1 MADPSAFYEPEEE
14 ELLSSLSVPNY
25 NGAGYDGDQEYQQH
39 LQELES
45 HAYAQHGQDQ
55 EAEQAAALEG
65 VPKDVKRVRQ
75 VKLRGERKLVTRDE
89 RRRKRRQLIFQFLVL
104 FHQAILENDL
114 PAITNM
120 YESGWQK
127 LTQVCLL
134 VSRRGR
140 VQGKELIS
148 ATLPIK

>member
-45 HAYAQHGQDQ
+45 HAFAQNGQDQ

-65 VPKDVKRVRQ
+65 VPKDVKRVRLQ
-75 VKLRGERKLVTRDE
+75 LTRERKLATRD
-89 RRRKRRQLIFQFLVL
+89 
-104 FHQAILENDL
+104 
-114 PAITNM
+114 
-120 YESGWQK
+120 
-127 LTQVCLL
+127 
-134 VSRRGR
+134 
-140 VQGKELIS
+140 
-148 ATLPIK
+148 

>member
-75 VKLRGERKLVTRDE
+75 VKLRGERKLVTRDQGA
-89 RRRKRRQLIFQFLVL
+89 RLIFQFLVL

-134 VSRRGR
+134 RIAMKV
-140 VQGKELIS
+140 ELIS

>member
-65 VPKDVKRVRQ
+65 VPKDVKRVCM
-75 VKLRGERKLVTRDE
+75 VLSLCVEEALSSAER
-89 RRRKRRQLIFQFLVL
+89 
-104 FHQAILENDL
+104 DL
-114 PAITNM
+114 
-120 YESGWQK
+120 
-127 LTQVCLL
+127 
-134 VSRRGR
+134 
-140 VQGKELIS
+140 
-148 ATLPIK
+148 

>member
-55 EAEQAAALEG
+55 EADQAAALEG
-65 VPKDVKRVRQ
+65 VPKDVKRVCIILPLSR
-75 VKLRGERKLVTRDE
+75 RGDVI
-89 RRRKRRQLIFQFLVL
+89 RRRKRLV
-104 FHQAILENDL
+104 
-114 PAITNM
+114 TNISVPCSIP
-120 YESGWQK
+120 SGDF
-127 LTQVCLL
+127 
-134 VSRRGR
+134 G
-140 VQGKELIS
+140 E
-148 ATLPIK
+148 

>member
-45 HAYAQHGQDQ
+45 HAFAQNGQDQ

-65 VPKDVKRVRQ
+65 VPKDVKRVRL
-75 VKLRGERKLVTRDE
+75 VILRRELQATRDSSAE
-89 RRRKRRQLIFQFLVL
+89 SYSQLIFQFLVL

-127 LTQVCLL
+127 LTQVCLPR
-134 VSRRGR
+134 VS
-140 VQGKELIS
+140 QEFEEELIL